1 MCRNEKTTWWSPFSP
16 STRWVLGIK
25 LTFAKLACQ
34 ACLPDQ
40 LSHHSTDY
48 EFFFKTWWIA
58 RSLSKLVRSLILPTL
73 LELILAGL
81 EPILAVPQLSV
92 HSEVEAPCWQGL
104 CCHLPPS
111 VSLSLGYLLPNPL
124 EALHFFLEMND
135 SANSSQSHGLPKHFS
150 MFRVLCLRISYK
162 HFPDLIEASGKSCCV
177 FFLAKIEGRYQEVLA
192 YHIYLVSFENTES
205 WDSWLNIVFSK
216 LWDNLWTLQDYYI
229 KCTFRLSV
237 KKKHK
242 KPVFSH

>member
-1 MCRNEKTTWWSPFSP
+1 MCRNEKTPWWSPFSP

-25 LTFAKLACQ
+25 LRFAKLACQ
-34 ACLPDQ
+34 ACLPDH

-124 EALHFFLEMND
+124 EVLHFFFFWNEWQRKLIPEPWTPKTLQHV
-135 SANSSQSHGLPKHFS
+135 SSFVPENILQTFS
-150 MFRVLCLRISYK
+150 RFNWG
-162 HFPDLIEASGKSCCV
+162 FW
-177 FFLAKIEGRYQEVLA
+177 EVLLCFFSCKNRRSLPGSLS
-192 YHIYLVSFENTES
+192 IPYLSGEFWKYWVMGLMTQHSIFQT
-205 WDSWLNIVFSK
+205 V
-216 LWDNLWTLQDYYI
+216 
-229 KCTFRLSV
+229 R
-237 KKKHK
+237 
-242 KPVFSH
+242 